1 MDHQGIR
8 KRESS
13 SCKCSACAWE
23 LTPISFGLPENP
35 VDSYPHTKSHYVY
48 ELCPY
53 NNHARPRRCE
63 QVSCQ
68 NAMFEL
74 VQACAIPIKPHS
86 CGLSCLQTKTAVFSL
101 YRKQCMMSVA
111 LQMTKLCPKS
121 EHTAQVKMIMV
132 LVAKPPSPGPVVGP
146 ALRASIIGDHSF
158 IFPPI
163 LLISKS

>member
-35 VDSYPHTKSHYVY
+35 VDSYPHTTSHYVF

-68 NAMFEL
+68 NAIFQL

-86 CGLSCLQTKTAVFSL
+86 CGLSCLQTKTAVKNDHGVSC
-101 YRKQCMMSVA
+101 QTA
-111 LQMTKLCPKS
+111 LSWPSRRAGTTRLDHWRPFLHIPSDTSDFKKLSC
-121 EHTAQVKMIMV
+121 T
-132 LVAKPPSPGPVVGP
+132 
-146 ALRASIIGDHSF
+146 RF
-158 IFPPI
+158 
-163 LLISKS
+163 